1 MIIFY
6 IGQKGFQASEQQKF
20 NTALFFLHTLE
31 CITALGFRKVHY
43 KLNALLLLP

>member
-20 NTALFFLHTLE
+20 NTALPPPPIH
-31 CITALGFRKVHY
+31 
-43 KLNALLLLP
+43 

>member
-20 NTALFFLHTLE
+20 NTVLSPPPYIRMH
-31 CITALGFRKVHY
+31 
-43 KLNALLLLP
+43 